1 VEFLGE
7 LDRRGMVQAVNAADA
22 VLLMSAFEGSPNILL
37 EAMAAGRP
45 VVATAIGGVTEL
57 IDTDVSGILVQPGD
71 VDAAAR
77 ALQQLAAS
85 EPLRHRM
92 GLAARAK
99 IEREH
104 TIEGNI
110 DAHIAVY
117 DRVLAASNN
126 GVAERLPPDS

>member
-85 EPLRHRM
+85 EPLRHQM
-92 GLAARAK
+92 GRAARAK